1 MHARIPEDSDFVPD
15 LGLGPGFGL
24 GLGPLPCLGR
34 GCGLALGFGLDLG
47 QLLARCLVLLLRRL
61 HLSINF
67 HLRCTFSRCSC
78 SSMVKSLKGMG
89 SKKS

>member
-1 MHARIPEDSDFVPD
+1 MHARIPEDFDFVPD

-34 GCGLALGFGLDLG
+34 GCDLALGLRLDLG

-61 HLSINF
+61 HL
-67 HLRCTFSRCSC
+67 
-78 SSMVKSLKGMG
+78 
-89 SKKS
+89 